1 MLILFSLSLLLIFM
15 QIDSIYM
22 TPILAALK
30 QANTVIKQP
39 TNLSQTYGTI
49 QENFGSP
56 IQTSLYNAH
65 GIVTPNSPNTL
76 IAYA

>member
-1 MLILFSLSLLLIFM
+1 MLILFGLSLLLIFM

-30 QANTVIKQP
+30 QANTIIENP
-39 TNLSQTYGTI
+39 TNPIQSYGTI
-49 QENFGSP
+49 QENFGSSP
-56 IQTSLYNAH
+56 KPTIYNAH

-76 IAYA
+76 IARA